1 VSRRRGQPPEA
12 SEAPAREA
20 EDALRGELTRVRGER
35 GSVTVFTAVFA
46 IAVIFLLALILD
58 GGSAL
63 NAKER
68 AMDIAGQAARAAADT
83 IDLQALRATGVA
95 RIGPGACTAAANLVR
110 NYGQLL
116 SHGLDKVTST
126 VMVHCVAPPGSERA
140 TVLVTVS
147 TRPLVPGIFAAFHE
161 SAQAS
166 AIPECGINIGGVC

>member
-1 VSRRRGQPPEA
+1 M
-12 SEAPAREA
+12 
-20 EDALRGELTRVRGER
+20 LTRARGRLIAPRGER

-83 IDLQALRATGVA
+83 IDLRVLRDSGVA
-95 RIGPGACTAAANLVR
+95 VIGPGACAAAASLIKS
-110 NYGQLL
+110 YGQLL
-116 SHGLDKVTST
+116 SNGLDKVTST
-126 VMVHCVAPPGSERA
+126 TMVSCSAPQGSHRA

-147 TRPLVPGIFAAFHE
+147 TRPLVPGILTGFHE

-166 AIPECGINIGGVC
+166 ATPECGINLGAPC

>member
-1 VSRRRGQPPEA
+1 MLT
-12 SEAPAREA
+12 PARA
-20 EDALRGELTRVRGER
+20 RAHGER

-83 IDLQALRATGVA
+83 INVGVLRTSGRAV
-95 RIGPGACTAAANLVR
+95 IGPGACTAAASLVR
-110 NYGQLL
+110 GYGQVL
-116 SHGLDKVTST
+116 SNGLDKVTST
-126 VMVHCVAPPGSERA
+126 SMVRCTAPPGSEQA

-147 TRPLVPGIFAAFHE
+147 TRPLIPGVFAGFHE
-161 SAQAS
+161 SAQAT
-166 AIPECGINIGGVC
+166 ATPECGINQGVLC

>member
-1 VSRRRGQPPEA
+1 M
-12 SEAPAREA
+12 
-20 EDALRGELTRVRGER
+20 LTRGERLRRRGER

-83 IDLQALRATGVA
+83 IDLQALHRSGAAV
-95 RIGPGACTAAANLVR
+95 IGPGACAAAASLVQSYAR
-110 NYGQLL
+110 LL
-116 SHGLDKVTST
+116 GNGLDKVTST
-126 VMVHCVAPPGSERA
+126 TMVGCTAPPGSDRA
-140 TVLVTVS
+140 TVLVSVS
-147 TRPLVPGIFAAFHE
+147 TRTLLPGILTAFHE

-166 AIPECGINIGGVC
+166 ATPECGINQGAPC

>member
-1 VSRRRGQPPEA
+1 M
-12 SEAPAREA
+12 
-20 EDALRGELTRVRGER
+20 LTRVRPLAREGGDR

-83 IDLQALRATGVA
+83 IDLQALRTSGTAV
-95 RIGPGACTAAANLVR
+95 IGPGACTAAAHLVTG
-110 NYGQLL
+110 YGQLL

-126 VMVHCVAPPGSERA
+126 VMVHCVAPPGLRANTWLLTESE
-140 TVLVTVS
+140 
-147 TRPLVPGIFAAFHE
+147 P
-161 SAQAS
+161 
-166 AIPECGINIGGVC
+166 

>member
-1 VSRRRGQPPEA
+1 M
-12 SEAPAREA
+12 
-20 EDALRGELTRVRGER
+20 LTRVRPLTRIQGER

-83 IDLQALRATGVA
+83 IDLQALRTSGTAV
-95 RIGPGACTAAANLVR
+95 IGPGACTAAAHLVS

-116 SHGLDKVTST
+116 GHGLDKVTST
-126 VMVHCVAPPGSERA
+126 AMVHCVAPPGSRLA
-140 TVLVTVS
+140 TVQVTVS

-166 AIPECGINIGGVC
+166 ATPECGINVGGVC

>member
-1 VSRRRGQPPEA
+1 M
-12 SEAPAREA
+12 
-20 EDALRGELTRVRGER
+20 LTRGERPRGRGER

-83 IDLQALRATGVA
+83 IDLQALRSSGVA
-95 RIGPGACTAAANLVR
+95 VIGPGACAAAASLV
-110 NYGQLL
+110 NSYGRLL
-116 SHGLDKVTST
+116 GNGLGKVTST
-126 VMVHCVAPPGSERA
+126 TMVSCTAPQGSDRA
-140 TVLVTVS
+140 TVLVSVS
-147 TRPLVPGIFAAFHE
+147 TRPLVPGILAAFHE

-166 AIPECGINIGGVC
+166 ATPECGINQGAPC